1 MELKKIIPWNWFKK
15 EEESDQAIPVTHREK
30 QSDALGR
37 YYHPL
42 PYFHRDFDLMLDR
55 YFREFGL
62 PQTAGGKIPVSMFD
76 ANGLLKPK
84 VDLSASAKEY
94 VLTVEIPGVNDKDV
108 SLDISGNLMTI
119 KGEKKQEKEEKEKDY
134 YRIERSYGSFQR
146 VLSLPEDVDQD
157 AIKAGFKH
165 GVLTVTMPRKALPAK
180 EGKQIKITA
189 Q

>member
-1 MELKKIIPWNWFKK
+1 MEFKKLAPWNWFKK
-15 EEESDQAIPVTHREK
+15 EEDNDQAVPTTHRGK
-30 QSDALGR
+30 QSDMVGR
-37 YYHPL
+37 HYDPL
-42 PYFHRDFDLMLDR
+42 RYFHRDFDLMLDR

-62 PQTAGGKIPVSMFD
+62 PQTLGGRMSASVFD
-76 ANGLLKPK
+76 ADGLLKPK
-84 VDLSASAKEY
+84 LDLSASAKEY
-94 VLTVEIPGVNDKDV
+94 VLTIEIPGVNDKDV
-108 SLDISGNLMTI
+108 SLDISGNTMTI

-157 AIKAGFKH
+157 GIEAGFKH
-165 GVLTVTMPRKALPAK
+165 GVLTVTMPRKVLPAK